1 MYKAISRLA
10 FFAVATSLFAA
21 SPFTGKWKLD
31 TTKTKYAS
39 GQPPKDVML
48 VIEEEGDNL
57 RVAATGTNADGSP
70 LSLKYT
76 VPLRGGD
83 GNIESA
89 AYDRISSKLI
99 SPNVRENTYG
109 KGGKEVTTRRVVV
122 SKDGKT
128 IRSSVKGINSA
139 GQTVEGTDV
148 YDKQ

>member
-1 MYKAISRLA
+1 MYKAISKLA
-10 FFAVATSLFAA
+10 LFALATSLFAA

-39 GQPPKDVML
+39 GQPSKDVML

-83 GNIESA
+83 GTMESA
-89 AYDRISSKLI
+89 AYDSISSKLI

-109 KGGKEVTTRRVVV
+109 KGGKVVTTRRVVV

-139 GQTVEGTDV
+139 GQKVEGTDV
-148 YDKQ
+148 FDKQ